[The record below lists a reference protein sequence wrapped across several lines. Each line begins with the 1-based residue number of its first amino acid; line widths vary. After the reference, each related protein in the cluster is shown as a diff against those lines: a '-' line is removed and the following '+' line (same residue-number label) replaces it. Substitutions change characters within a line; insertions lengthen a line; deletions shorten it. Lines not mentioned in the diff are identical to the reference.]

1 MQSQGAMCSTRTS
14 DSIAL
19 LGPQVLPAILQA
31 MQVLLPLRRQAG
43 RPPSQLH
50 AMLDRG
56 LLKLAKTVADILN
69 THPWCAFALESLI
82 YSLCLRLRTWSQ
94 RIVMHDVCA
103 VFMPHI

>member
-1 MQSQGAMCSTRTS
+1 MS
-14 DSIAL
+14 DGIAL

-69 THPWCAFALESLI
+69 THPWCESTLESLRQ
-82 YSLCLRLRTWSQ
+82 LPAMPKMRKWLQ
-94 RIVMHDVCA
+94 RMVMHGVCA
-103 VFMPHI
+103 VHMMHE

>member
-1 MQSQGAMCSTRTS
+1 MHSQGDVCCRCTS

-19 LGPQVLPAILQA
+19 VGTQVLPAILQA

-56 LLKLAKTVADILN
+56 LLKLAKTVADVLN
-69 THPWCAFALESLI
+69 THPWCAF
-82 YSLCLRLRTWSQ
+82 
-94 RIVMHDVCA
+94 
-103 VFMPHI
+103 